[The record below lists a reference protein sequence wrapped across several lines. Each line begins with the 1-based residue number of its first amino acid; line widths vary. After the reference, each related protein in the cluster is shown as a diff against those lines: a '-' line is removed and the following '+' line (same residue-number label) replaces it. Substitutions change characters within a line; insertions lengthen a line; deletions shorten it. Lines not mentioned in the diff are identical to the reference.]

1 MRGRP
6 PHLFKVY
13 LTNLILLCSEIWSP
27 KEVAL
32 FLALICRYGKK
43 FELMQPYVSIFYRSL
58 YRTEPFLF
66 CLQILTK
73 TLKEINEFYRIWKY
87 TAHYQTWKAKQK
99 DRPRPVADISDMIF
113 Q

>member
-1 MRGRP
+1 M
-6 PHLFKVY
+6 
-13 LTNLILLCSEIWSP
+13 
-27 KEVAL
+27 

-43 FELMQPYVSIFYRSL
+43 FELMQPYIR
-58 YRTEPFLF
+58 
-66 CLQILTK
+66 TK

>member
-1 MRGRP
+1 M
-6 PHLFKVY
+6 VY
-13 LTNLILLCSEIWSP
+13 LTNLILLCAEIWSP

-43 FELMQPYVSIFYRSL
+43 FELMQPYVSIV
-58 YRTEPFLF
+58 TFLVSIF
-66 CLQILTK
+66 CHQIRTK

>member
-1 MRGRP
+1 
-6 PHLFKVY
+6 
-13 LTNLILLCSEIWSP
+13 
-27 KEVAL
+27 
-32 FLALICRYGKK
+32 
-43 FELMQPYVSIFYRSL
+43 
-58 YRTEPFLF
+58 
-66 CLQILTK
+66 LQILTK

>member
-1 MRGRP
+1 MFMRGRP
-6 PHLFKVY
+6 PHLFMVY
-13 LTNLILLCSEIWSP
+13 LTNLILLCAEIWSP

-43 FELMQPYVSIFYRSL
+43 FELMQPYVSIV
-58 YRTEPFLF
+58 TFLVSIF
-66 CLQILTK
+66 CHQIRTK

>member
-1 MRGRP
+1 
-6 PHLFKVY
+6 
-13 LTNLILLCSEIWSP
+13 
-27 KEVAL
+27 
-32 FLALICRYGKK
+32 
-43 FELMQPYVSIFYRSL
+43 MQPY
-58 YRTEPFLF
+58 
-66 CLQILTK
+66 ILTK